1 MWLLMYVIN
10 ISHFGGVRRRRE
22 RMEIVFTPVHSIS
35 LYIIKDCEFDFCLC
49 RVVLD
54 ATLGEH
60 LLVSSVVSQVSSI
73 NKTRNVV

>member
-1 MWLLMYVIN
+1 
-10 ISHFGGVRRRRE
+10 
-22 RMEIVFTPVHSIS
+22 MEIVFTPVHSIS

-54 ATLGEH
+54 ATLGEQ

-73 NKTRNVV
+73 NKTRDVV

>member
-1 MWLLMYVIN
+1 MWLLMYAIN
-10 ISHFGGVRRRRE
+10 ISHFGRVRRRRE
-22 RMEIVFTPVHSIS
+22 RMKIVFTPVHSIS

-54 ATLGEH
+54 VTFGEH
-60 LLVSSVVSQVSSI
+60 LLVSAVVSQVSSI